1 MNRAFR
7 GVEARG
13 WLAVALV
20 AAGAVV
26 AQAFGRFTYGVL
38 LPAIRNDLGHSNT
51 VAGLLGTVNVT
62 AYLLGTVIVASLTA
76 RLRLLPIFRAG
87 FLFSLGGLAL
97 ATVSP
102 NALVLGMGLFVM
114 GIGGAFIWIPSPA
127 IAAAHVPDER
137 RGVAVGSIGAGIG
150 LGIVFAGQ
158 VSRVLRDRSGD
169 EAWRTVYLVE
179 LVLGFVV
186 VVLVVLFLRFHGDT
200 AGGAG
205 GGGFGGFGVL
215 RRMDG
220 WKALTVAYAAYGFS
234 YLLAISFLTSR
245 LEDDAGYSEGR
256 AASMFA
262 LVGIG
267 TVAGGLLL
275 GHIADRIGE
284 RRALT
289 GGFVLFALA
298 MGGVMTGAVGVVAAS
313 SITLGLMFGGLA
325 AVVAMYVVRSTTPT
339 AYGPTYAAAT
349 LAFGV
354 SQMLA
359 PQVGGA
365 LADLTGSFTVVFTL
379 SAGFALL
386 GALASSRLP
395 RD

>member
-1 MNRAFR
+1 MNRASR
-7 GVEARG
+7 GLEARG

-20 AAGAVV
+20 AGGAVV

-38 LPAIRNDLGHSNT
+38 LPAIRNDLDHSNT
-51 VAGLLGTVNVT
+51 VAGLLGTINVT
-62 AYLLGTVIVASLTA
+62 AYLLGTVVVAALTA
-76 RLRLLPIFRAG
+76 RFRLLPIFRAG
-87 FLFSLGGLAL
+87 FLFSLTGLAI
-97 ATVSP
+97 ATISP
-102 NALVLGMGLFVM
+102 NAALLGVGLFVM

-127 IAAAHVPDER
+127 IAAAHVSAER

-158 VSRVLRDRSGD
+158 ISRILRDRNGD
-169 EAWRTVYLVE
+169 EAWRSVYLIE
-179 LVLGFVV
+179 LLIGAVTVAAVL
-186 VVLVVLFLRFHGDT
+186 LFLRFRGDS
-200 AGGAG
+200 AGGSG

-215 RRMDG
+215 RQMPG
-220 WKALTVAYAAYGFS
+220 WGALTVAYAAYGFS

-262 LVGIG
+262 LVGLG
-267 TVAGGLLL
+267 TVAGGILL
-275 GHIADRIGE
+275 GHVADRIGE
-284 RRALT
+284 RRALA
-289 GGFVLFALA
+289 GGFSLFALST
-298 MGGVMTGAVGVVAAS
+298 GGVMTGVVGLVVVS
-313 SITLGLMFGGLA
+313 SVVLGLMFAGLA
-325 AVVAMYVVRSTTPT
+325 GVVAGYVVRNTTP
-339 AYGPTYAAAT
+339 AQYGPTYAAAT

-365 LADLTGSFTVVFTL
+365 LADLTGSFTIVFSL

-386 GALASSRLP
+386 GAVASSRLP
-395 RD
+395 HD

>member
-62 AYLLGTVIVASLTA
+62 AYLLGTMIVASLTA
-76 RLRLLPIFRAG
+76 RLLPIFRAG

-97 ATVSP
+97 ATISP

-158 VSRVLRDRSGD
+158 ISRVLRDRSGD

-179 LVLGFVV
+179 LLLGFVV
-186 VVLVVLFLRFHGDT
+186 VVLVVLFLRFRGDT
-200 AGGAG
+200 AGGSG

-215 RRMDG
+215 RRMNG
-220 WKALTVAYAAYGFS
+220 WKALTAAYAAYGFS

-298 MGGVMTGAVGVVAAS
+298 MGGVMTGAVGA
-313 SITLGLMFGGLA
+313 
-325 AVVAMYVVRSTTPT
+325 
-339 AYGPTYAAAT
+339 
-349 LAFGV
+349 
-354 SQMLA
+354 
-359 PQVGGA
+359 
-365 LADLTGSFTVVFTL
+365 GSLRV
-379 SAGFALL
+379 GFALPL
-386 GALASSRLP
+386 VGVVALFWLARAFAP
-395 RD
+395 ADEA